1 MKNSLKHLFETK
13 KEKLLSIYFSA
24 GYPALNSTT
33 TIINQLGKS
42 GVDFIEVGIPFSDP
56 LADGPIIQKSGTIAL
71 KNGMNLNLLFKQ
83 LESIKDTNK
92 TPLIMMGYW
101 NSILQYGLRN
111 FLESCQKVGV
121 SGAIL
126 PDLPMEIYIKNYKSL
141 FEKYDIPMV
150 FLITPQTSE
159 ERIRQLDNI
168 SNSFIYAVSSSS
180 TTGKKTGIEGS
191 KEYLDRIKN
200 YQLKNP
206 LITGFNI
213 KTKSDFQFACKFTQG
228 VVIGSAFIQSI
239 KNETTLEKN
248 IAEFV
253 SEFN

>member
-111 FLESCQKVGV
+111 FLESCLKDNELKEKWNHENIED
-121 SGAIL
+121 IL
-126 PDLPMEIYIKNYKSL
+126 ERVDMLEQVDDVIFEEINVISTLIKDGTENDGKL
-141 FEKYDIPMV
+141 
-150 FLITPQTSE
+150 E
-159 ERIRQLDNI
+159 ELNKQLD
-168 SNSFIYAVSSSS
+168 A
-180 TTGKKTGIEGS
+180 
-191 KEYLDRIKN
+191 
-200 YQLKNP
+200 LKNKKP
-206 LITGFNI
+206 STR
-213 KTKSDFQFACKFTQG
+213 
-228 VVIGSAFIQSI
+228 VIVKEVKVDKKGR
-239 KNETTLEKN
+239 KL
-248 IAEFV
+248 
-253 SEFN
+253 